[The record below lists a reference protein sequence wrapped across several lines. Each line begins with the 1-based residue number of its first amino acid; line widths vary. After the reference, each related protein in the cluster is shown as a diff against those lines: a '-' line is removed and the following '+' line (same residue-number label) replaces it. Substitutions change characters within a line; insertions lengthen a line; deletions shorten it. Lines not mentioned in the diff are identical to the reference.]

1 MNMELGDTLAWAWPI
16 ILTVVAMPLISL
28 INGLAGWSKNKKKA
42 TVLAVAFVLGVL
54 YTVAAGLISEV
65 PAEWSAYV
73 TRALVIA
80 AIIVVVT
87 QAVYGFFKPVL
98 DSIENAVSRGGDTS
112 EQEAQAR
119 PADG

>member
-1 MNMELGDTLAWAWPI
+1 MNMELGDSLAWAWPI

-42 TVLAVAFVLGVL
+42 TVLGVAIVLGVI

-87 QAVYGFFKPVL
+87 QAVYNFFKPVL
-98 DSIENAVSRGGDTS
+98 DRIENSVSQGGDSS
-112 EQEAQAR
+112 EQETQAR
-119 PADG
+119 PAGG

>member
-1 MNMELGDTLAWAWPI
+1 MNMELGDSLAWAWPI
-16 ILTVVAMPLISL
+16 LLTVVAMPLISL

-42 TVLAVAFVLGVL
+42 TVLGVAIVLGVL
-54 YTVAAGLISEV
+54 YTVAAGLISEI

-87 QAVYGFFKPVL
+87 QAVYNFFKPVL
-98 DSIENAVSRGGDTS
+98 DRIENSVSRGGDSS

-119 PADG
+119 SAGG